1 MDGYASRLAIRC
13 SPNRTDGECRATGTC
28 DLSAGSLFL
37 SQVLH
42 PHSLFYHGHHSFT
55 VGISRCFHGRQDQM
69 QSWVIDFEAITFAVI
84 GVFAD
89 YIPDV
94 LSDCLIASCAAMS
107 FENFREL
114 GQGSRYSSTY
124 CTGNLRSFSEAL
136 YEGTFGHEPSELRRA
151 LHYLALIGSFFIGV
165 VICSYFVERIGAL
178 LRFSFPSRS
187 FSRGCL
193 WTGGCRAAWHREAGR
208 RIHSSMEAGQVVRA
222 LMRSFLL

>member
-1 MDGYASRLAIRC
+1 MNPLRPHAQFELGLVVVCAGGMMDGYAFTAHDQVFATGQTGNVVRLALATSLLDPCSFLRYFIPIVSFIMGIILSRLV
-13 SPNRTDGECRATGTC
+13 S
-28 DLSAGSLFL
+28 
-37 SQVLH
+37 
-42 PHSLFYHGHHSFT
+42 
-55 VGISRCFHGRQDQM
+55 SRCFHGRQDQM

-165 VICSYFVERIGAL
+165 VICSYFVERIGGSAAL
-178 LRFSFPSRS
+178 LISV
-187 FSRGCL
+187 
-193 WTGGCRAAWHREAGR
+193 T
-208 RIHSSMEAGQVVRA
+208 
-222 LMRSFLL
+222 FLLARLFVDGWLSGGLASG

>member
-1 MDGYASRLAIRC
+1 
-13 SPNRTDGECRATGTC
+13 
-28 DLSAGSLFL
+28 
-37 SQVLH
+37 
-42 PHSLFYHGHHSFT
+42 
-55 VGISRCFHGRQDQM
+55 M

-151 LHYLALIGSFFIGV
+151 LHYLALIGSFFIDV
-165 VICSYFVERIGAL
+165 VICSYFVERIGGSAAL
-178 LRFSFPSRS
+178 LISV
-187 FSRGCL
+187 
-193 WTGGCRAAWHREAGR
+193 T
-208 RIHSSMEAGQVVRA
+208 
-222 LMRSFLL
+222 FLLARLFVDGWLSGGLASE